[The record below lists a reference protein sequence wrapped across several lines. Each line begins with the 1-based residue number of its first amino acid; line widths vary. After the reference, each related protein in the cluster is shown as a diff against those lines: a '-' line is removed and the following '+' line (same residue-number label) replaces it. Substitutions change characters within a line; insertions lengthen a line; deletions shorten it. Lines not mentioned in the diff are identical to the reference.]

1 MIFVR
6 IISTCF
12 FSSYLIKSKIG
23 LKPDRSFVSPIVH
36 PISNDQIFAELEATR
51 EGVKPVIYT

>member
-6 IISTCF
+6 NFIQILLINLF
-12 FSSYLIKSKIG
+12 FQIG

-36 PISNDQIFAELEATR
+36 PISSDQIFAELESNR
-51 EGVKPVIYT
+51 EGVKPIIYT

>member
-6 IISTCF
+6 NSKSF
-12 FSSYLIKSKIG
+12 FLIYLFNSKIG

-36 PISNDQIFAELEATR
+36 PISNDQIFAELESNR